1 MPMRAWR
8 DLVSKERALLLSLLL
23 VAAALFASLR
33 LASEVGEGD
42 TMAFDRAILLALRSP
57 ADPAIPIG
65 PRWLAE
71 TMTNVTAFGS
81 ATGLLLVTAAV
92 LGYLLISG
100 RPRTALFVLVATVGG
115 SAIGK
120 LLKLAYGRPRP
131 DLVPHLV
138 DVVSASFPSGHAA
151 DSAIVYLTLAAL
163 IARTVPDR
171 AVRLY
176 LLSVAILLT
185 LMIGASR
192 VYLGVHWPSDVVA
205 GWTFGAA
212 WALLCSAAYRRFNP
226 VAAQTANP
234 ASRRQAPGTRR

>member
-1 MPMRAWR
+1 MTISPRAWR
-8 DLVSKERALLLSLLL
+8 DLFSKERALLLSLLL
-23 VAAALFASLR
+23 VAAALFAFLR

-42 TMAFDRAILLALRSP
+42 TMAFDRSILLALRSA
-57 ADPAIPIG
+57 ADPAVPIG
-65 PRWLAE
+65 PDWLAE
-71 TMTNVTAFGS
+71 AMADITAFGS
-81 ATGLLLVTAAV
+81 VAGLLLVTAAT

-100 RPRTALFVLVATVGG
+100 RPRTALFVLAATGGG

-131 DLVPHLV
+131 DIVPHLV
-138 DVVSASFPSGHAA
+138 DVTSASFPSGHAA
-151 DSAIVYLTLAAL
+151 DSAIVFLTLAAL
-163 IARTVPDR
+163 IARTVADR

-212 WALLCSAAYRRFNP
+212 WALLCSIAYRRLNP
-226 VAAQTANP
+226 VGGARAAE
-234 ASRRQAPGTRR
+234 